1 MAAKKQSGNVDPR
14 QALLQ
19 PLAGYRHK
27 TMDVPT
33 SNAKV
38 IVREPAGDDWL
49 LWQAQLQEVAGEEV
63 DEENA
68 DDVAKRI
75 TQSSDHTPEASLLV
89 RVLIDPSTYD
99 RVFSDQDVPT
109 VAANWGPVYGR
120 YLNAAFELAGI
131 GVAKP
136 VEEAKKN

>member
-1 MAAKKQSGNVDPR
+1 MAGRKKPTAPDAR

-33 SNAKV
+33 SSAQV
-38 IVREPAGDDWL
+38 IVREPSGDDWL
-49 LWQAQLQEVAGEEV
+49 MWQARLQAVAGEEV
-63 DEENA
+63 SEENA
-68 DDVAKRI
+68 EAVAERI
-75 TQSSDHTPEASLLV
+75 ECHDDHTPEAAMLV
-89 RVLIDPSTYD
+89 RVLIDPKTYD
-99 RVFSDQDVPT
+99 RLFSDDDVDL

-131 GVAKP
+131 TGAAPVAD
-136 VEEAKKN
+136 AKKN